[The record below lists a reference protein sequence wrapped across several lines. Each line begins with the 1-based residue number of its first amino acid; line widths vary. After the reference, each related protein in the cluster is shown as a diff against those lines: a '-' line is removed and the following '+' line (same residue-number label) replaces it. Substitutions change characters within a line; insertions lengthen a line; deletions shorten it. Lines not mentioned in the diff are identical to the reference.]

1 MTTTRKA
8 SPPLQVLPFCHNC
21 KPADAVIVTAA
32 HPRLELCSRCGRE
45 TLSGVYA
52 IQKAADA

>member
-1 MTTTRKA
+1 MTTIRKLA
-8 SPPLQVLPFCHNC
+8 PLVVLPFCHNC

-32 HPRLELCSRCGRE
+32 HPRLELCSHCGRE

-52 IQKAADA
+52 IQKAAAE